1 MRAIIPI
8 VSVSAIALV
17 ALTGCVAGPA
27 AGPMVS
33 EERELTAVTAL
44 VLDTDGDV
52 TIIEGEP
59 GLVIHARASALDQ
72 LTSDVRDG
80 ALVLGRK
87 PGTLPFGWG
96 EVRYELTLPSLD
108 RVEINGSG
116 DVSSVVSGGN
126 LSVRI
131 SGSGDVEFEGI
142 DAALV
147 EIAIDGSGDV
157 SLGGTTLEQR
167 IEIDGSGDID
177 NADLRSERA
186 TVAINGSSEVSVHV
200 TGELDIEVSGSGL
213 VRYSGSPD
221 VRSDVSGSGEIVPE
235 ND

>member
-17 ALTGCVAGPA
+17 AMTGPA

-33 EERELTAVTAL
+33 EERELSAVTAL
-44 VLDTDGDV
+44 VLDTHGDV
-52 TIIEGEP
+52 TITEGEP
-59 GLVIHARASALDQ
+59 GLVIHARASVLDR

-80 ALVLGRK
+80 ALVLGLK
-87 PGTLPFGWG
+87 PGTVPFGWG

-116 DVSSVVSGGN
+116 DVDSVVSGGD
-126 LSVRI
+126 LSIRI
-131 SGSGDVEFEGI
+131 SGSGDVEVAGI

-157 SLGGTTLEQR
+157 SLGGTAVEQR

-177 NADLRSERA
+177 NEDLRSERA
-186 TVAINGSSEVSVHV
+186 TVAINGSGEVSVYV
-200 TGELDIEVSGSGL
+200 TGKLDIEISGSGS

-221 VRSDVSGSGEIVPE
+221 VRSDVSGSGEVVPE